1 MSGARFERL
10 VAQGGIT
17 TGLLHSLVAMDLSG
31 PGTVFLSQNW
41 KFTAAVFI
49 GVTITATARAE
60 VVSVHVSRPVT
71 QLRVVVTRHPLFE
84 LTRGESDGNVAAL
97 RDRRPSRARSAVRTP
112 R

>member
-1 MSGARFERL
+1 MRSSRWISPA
-10 VAQGGIT
+10 
-17 TGLLHSLVAMDLSG
+17 

-41 KFTAAVFI
+41 RFTAAVFI
-49 GVTITATARAE
+49 GYTITARAE

-84 LTRGESDGNVAAL
+84 LTRGESDGNVAAQ